1 MDTEFE
7 TLLYGQQFKKLYEK
21 MSNLI
26 TEKYGLHKVEIE
38 ILLFLKKGKGDTARN
53 IAENKFFSKAHISHA
68 IDKLVECG
76 YLVGKPDVQ
85 DRRCIH
91 LILTEKAE
99 PVCGELLKMRE
110 SLMDIVCRDITEE
123 ERRVMRRVAKK
134 IAHNISKE
142 LGVEIQ
148 NNGKKEMEDLDDK
161 KQ

>member
-38 ILLFLKKGKGDTARN
+38 ILLFLKRGKGDTARD

-68 IDKLVECG
+68 IEKLAECG
-76 YLVGKPDVQ
+76 YLMGKPDEQ

-91 LILTEKAE
+91 LILTKEAE
-99 PVCGELLKMRE
+99 PVCRELLKMRGN
-110 SLMDIVCRDITEE
+110 LMKTVCKDITEE
-123 ERRVMRRVAKK
+123 ERLVMKQVAKK
-134 IAHNISKE
+134 IARNISME
-142 LGVEIQ
+142 LTQE
-148 NNGKKEMEDLDDK
+148 L
-161 KQ
+161 